1 MATSGSW
8 RANGVS
14 YDNHFFINWQLASQD
29 VANNRSLINWQA
41 YAHFNNSDSQLDN
54 GYVNSNVGG
63 QWANGGRVK
72 NYQGAISTRDHHL
85 QSGSFWIEHRA
96 DGNQEIQFSGGITFY
111 GMGRS
116 EGISGVWSLPTI
128 PRASNPTFSKSLY
141 TIGEP
146 IVVHTNRKAGFTHKV
161 DLQVPDGNN
170 MKIFNGV
177 TDNVTWTPTEAEID
191 SLYARMPNTNQT
203 SLGVDVETWNGGTH
217 IGNGYQNVSIKTDVA
232 VCKPLFAEF
241 TYRDKNAATVAIT
254 GNDQYLIQNNSTL
267 EAIISAANKATARK
281 SATMVKYNL
290 AISNLTADI
299 NYAAT
304 DIVKDFGT
312 LGVNSDTPL
321 AIEAI
326 DSRGNSET
334 VTKTVKVL
342 PYQPPV
348 VSASAKRVNNFE
360 TQTQIKIEGDISRLT
375 IGDADKNAVNSTT
388 GVKWRYKK
396 VGTTTWGAWQN
407 VASSVSSGKVSTT
420 PFMVNLDRNFA
431 WDIEYQITDRLKTTT
446 YAEVLS
452 VGIPIFRIGLDGK
465 VYNQEQPLMP
475 SHVGQIIIST
485 TLATPE
491 AVEAIYGGKWI
502 LWGEGRVIVGVGNNG
517 TNNYTASEIK
527 GGSDNVSLTTQQLPR
542 VGGNITMHAIYS
554 ATNVHSVSGVF
565 SSAHTNGNNYR
576 DGGGVGSG
584 AISIGGINFNLGG
597 GQSHENRPSFI
608 TAYQWKRVL

>member
-1 MATSGSW
+1 MATDGNW

-14 YDNHFFINWQLASQD
+14 HDNHFFINWQLASQD

-41 YAHFNNSDSQLDN
+41 YAHFNQSDSQLDN
-54 GYVNSNVGG
+54 GFVNSNIGG
-63 QWANGGRVK
+63 QWSNGGRVK
-72 NYQGAISTRDHHL
+72 NYQGIFTTRNHHL
-85 QSGSFWIEHRA
+85 ASGSFWIGHRA
-96 DGNQEIQFSGGITFY
+96 DGNQEVQFSGGISFY
-111 GMGRS
+111 GFGRS
-116 EGISGVWSLPTI
+116 EGTSGVWSLPTI
-128 PRASNPTFSKSLY
+128 PRASNPTFNKGLY

-146 IVVHTNRKAGFTHKV
+146 VLVYMNRKAGFSHKV
-161 DLQVPDGNN
+161 YLQVPDGNN
-170 MKIFNGV
+170 IKIFDGV
-177 TDNVTWTPTEAEID
+177 ADSVTWTPTEAEID
-191 SLYARMPNTNQT
+191 TLYARMPNTNQT
-203 SLGVDVETWNGGTH
+203 SFGVDVETWNGGTH
-217 IGNGYQNVSIKTDVA
+217 IGNGWQNVSIKTDVA
-232 VCKPLFAEF
+232 VCKPLFTEF

-254 GNDQYLIQNNSTL
+254 GNNQYLIQNNSTL
-267 EAIISAANKATARK
+267 EATISSGNKATARK

-290 AISNLTADI
+290 AISNLTSDI
-299 NYAAT
+299 NYANT

-312 LGVNSDTPL
+312 LGVNSDTSL
-321 AIEAI
+321 TIKAI

-375 IGDADKNAVNSTT
+375 VENTDKNTVNATN
-388 GVKWRYKK
+388 GVQWRYKK
-396 VGTTTWGAWQN
+396 VGTTTWSAWAN
-407 VASSVSSGKVSTT
+407 VASTTSNGKVTT
-420 PFMVNLDRNFA
+420 APFNFNLDRNFA
-431 WDIEYQITDRLKTTT
+431 WDIEYKIVDRLKTTVF
-446 YAEVLS
+446 AEVLS

-517 TNNYTASEIK
+517 TNNYTTSEIK
-527 GGSDNVSLTTQQLPR
+527 GGSDNVVLTTQQMPR
-542 VGGNITMHAIYS
+542 HNHGSFWVGAGS
-554 ATNVHSVSGVF
+554 Q
-565 SSAHTNGNNYR
+565 NGNWGAFNDGRKRDNAWFLSTNYT
-576 DGGGVGSG
+576 GGD
-584 AISIGGINFNLGG
+584 
-597 GQSHENRPSFI
+597 QPHENRPSFI